1 MSVLNTEENG
11 QISIHHF
18 LYHVSA
24 VAWCRLCAG
33 EQKNFD
39 FLIIGKKQ
47 VKWVL
52 GQIGRKQAGMTLVLQ
67 ESFLINFTSFNPE
80 LLLKCIKCIFRVFF
94 SFCCLV
100 WVNTITFP
108 SVIPSHPF
116 SVEGLPVQFSSTAQ
130 AHLHLWN
137 HDFPYTRLLL
147 RLSSVSADLL
157 LWAFFS
163 IPGVTCTGDSSLPGN
178 SQWNGS
184 GAALC
189 WWHSILHVLSPFW
202 VILPSPQEAQNLCF
216 FALVHSCFSL

>member
-157 LWAFFS
+157 LWAFFFH
-163 IPGVTCTGDSSLPGN
+163 PWC
-178 SQWNGS
+178 
-184 GAALC
+184 
-189 WWHSILHVLSPFW
+189 HLHW
-202 VILPSPQEAQNLCF
+202 R
-216 FALVHSCFSL
+216 